1 MSTRDITRNSFRDAI
16 RVVIRSGT
24 TVGFM
29 ALAVAAV
36 SGCSG
41 FDGAGNG
48 NLSDA
53 DRAQTLD
60 VDLNEVSAEG
70 CMNVASLTQRLRTL
84 PSGSVIREYTR
95 DFQMEDK
102 TDKDTPVRR
111 EMEAET
117 AFSNFAFDEKAEVL
131 FAADLPNITQESCSS
146 VVITDQLSGSERF
159 KVVTSEAASTETNVL
174 RLTRE
179 DGQKEIVFKL
189 VGPRELEITTVANRI
204 DRCPDF
210 RKAKATS
217 RRMRTWGTQA
227 EMDQTPMSISVSYL
241 KKIQIA
247 ILEMPATLKE
257 ALYGADSDY
266 IEPSIN
272 DLRALRAASLDPK
285 ISDCP
290 GNATPPS
297 VDEPPPPESDE
308 TPEIGPSP
316 TPTPEATPTPEPG
329 PAPFPIPGI

>member
-1 MSTRDITRNSFRDAI
+1 MNI
-16 RVVIRSGT
+16 REVIRSGT
-24 TVGFM
+24 TIGLV
-29 ALAVAAV
+29 ALAAAAV

-53 DRAQTLD
+53 ERAQTLD

-70 CMNVASLTQRLRTL
+70 CMNIASLTQRLRTL

-131 FAADLPNITQESCSS
+131 FAADLPNMTQESCSA

-159 KVVTSEAASTETNVL
+159 KITTAEEAASEPNVL

-179 DGQKEIVFKL
+179 DGQKEMVFKL

-217 RRMRTWGTQA
+217 RRLRTWGTQA
-227 EMDQTPMSISVSYL
+227 EIDQTPLSVSVSYL
-241 KKIQIA
+241 KKIQVA
-247 ILEMPATLKE
+247 ILEMPTTLKD
-257 ALYGADSDY
+257 ALYGADSEY

-308 TPEIGPSP
+308 TPEIGRSP
-316 TPTPEATPTPEPG
+316 TPVPEPG
-329 PAPFPIPGI
+329 PTPAPEPAPAPFPIPGV